1 MLKIVLK
8 IVLKKSC
15 TKKSARKSAKN
26 SAKKSVALKRVLV
39 KVLKIVAKNRIFF
52 AENRVFHTKS
62 LIQLWYR
69 ELALF
74 SPRIK
79 GRITIFR
86 RELLN
91 SRREN
96 DNSRLSFPQFS

>member
-8 IVLKKSC
+8 IVLKKSY
-15 TKKSARKSAKN
+15 TKKSARK

-79 GRITIFR
+79 ERITIFR